1 MNKTNLTPV
10 FCRLTMPAILLSLF
24 VLNGC
29 AGTSKETRYD
39 ENTKTY
45 SNPQNGVKST
55 TGRYE
60 NTTAH
65 YTAGKDERSKTYS
78 NPQGGVK
85 STVGQ
90 YDDATAHYT
99 LKQGGSSMPQSE
111 AIKDKTVLQSKTT
124 ESVKTMTTSE
134 EQAAGLPMTL
144 EVTDVLFEFGKWVI
158 KEPFVPELDRWVEY
172 FQSNPSVTAEFYGH
186 TDSTGSAAYNQ
197 KLSENRARA
206 VVNYLVGK
214 GVDPN
219 RLTARGFGENQPAAL
234 NNTKEGRQKNR
245 RVEVKF

>member
-1 MNKTNLTPV
+1 MNKTSLTSA
-10 FCRLTMPAILLSLF
+10 FYRLMPAILLSLF
-24 VLNGC
+24 VLSGC

-90 YDDATAHYT
+90 YDDATAQYT

-111 AIKDKTVLQSKTT
+111 AIKDKTVRQSKTT
-124 ESVKTMTTSE
+124 ESVKTMPTSE
-134 EQAAGLPMTL
+134 EQAASLPMTL

-186 TDSTGSAAYNQ
+186 TDSTGPTAYNQ

-214 GVDPN
+214 GVNPD
-219 RLTARGFGENQPAAL
+219 RLTTRGFGESQPAAL

>member
-1 MNKTNLTPV
+1 MNKTNLTPA
-10 FCRLTMPAILLSLF
+10 FYRIMPAILLSLF
-24 VLNGC
+24 FLSGC

-60 NTTAH
+60 STTAH
-65 YTAGKDERSKTYS
+65 YTIGKDEGSKTYS

-99 LKQGGSSMPQSE
+99 LKQGGSSIPQSE
-111 AIKDKTVLQSKTT
+111 AIKDKTVHQSATA
-124 ESVKTMTTSE
+124 ESVKTKTTPE

-158 KEPFVPELDRWVEY
+158 KNPFIPELDRWVEY

-186 TDSTGSAAYNQ
+186 TDSTGPAAYNQ
-197 KLSENRARA
+197 NLSENRARA

-214 GVDPN
+214 GVAPN
-219 RLTARGFGENQPAAL
+219 RLTARGFGESQPAAL
-234 NNTKEGRQKNR
+234 NNTKEGRQQNR